1 MQSVSCT
8 AMRANRARD
17 LRKHSTTLCLIQG
30 DGWFGA
36 FSQYM
41 LHFLINTIVL
51 HFIHSFISCRSFF
64 FQYYTNVL
72 CLQQLYRRY
81 GLTVEHEKSDRTLY
95 LNELTSA
102 PQSNKSKKQ
111 NSLYSLPHLVPGG
124 YWVIQGAKHI
134 KPSRSMSGTVL
145 SEEDHKRFDGYIVR
159 TCNMWLV
166 HVSNVD
172 RDTSYPNRRFMQ
184 FPSVGIAT

>member
-1 MQSVSCT
+1 MQSASWT
-8 AMRANRARD
+8 ATRANRARD
-17 LRKHSTTLCLIQG
+17 LRKHSTTLCPIVG

-36 FSQYM
+36 FSRYM
-41 LHFLINTIVL
+41 LHFLITTIVL

-81 GLTVEHEKSDRTLY
+81 GFTLEHEKSDRTLY

-111 NSLYSLPHLVPGG
+111 NFLS
-124 YWVIQGAKHI
+124 
-134 KPSRSMSGTVL
+134 VL
-145 SEEDHKRFDGYIVR
+145 SR
-159 TCNMWLV
+159 TVCLV
-166 HVSNVD
+166 V
-172 RDTSYPNRRFMQ
+172 TWSYKAQNAWSPLGLCPERYCQNKTI
-184 FPSVGIAT
+184 SGLTGTL

>member
-1 MQSVSCT
+1 MQSASCT

-17 LRKHSTTLCLIQG
+17 LRKHSTTLCPIQG

-36 FSQYM
+36 FIRYM
-41 LHFLINTIVL
+41 LHFLITTIVL

-81 GLTVEHEKSDRTLY
+81 GFTVEHEKSDRTLY

-111 NSLYSLPHLVPGG
+111 NSLSVPPALCAWWLLGHARQKLHKAL
-124 YWVIQGAKHI
+124 YDYV
-134 KPSRSMSGTVL
+134 RNGTV
-145 SEEDHKRFDGYIVR
+145 
-159 TCNMWLV
+159 
-166 HVSNVD
+166 
-172 RDTSYPNRRFMQ
+172 RRN
-184 FPSVGIAT
+184 P